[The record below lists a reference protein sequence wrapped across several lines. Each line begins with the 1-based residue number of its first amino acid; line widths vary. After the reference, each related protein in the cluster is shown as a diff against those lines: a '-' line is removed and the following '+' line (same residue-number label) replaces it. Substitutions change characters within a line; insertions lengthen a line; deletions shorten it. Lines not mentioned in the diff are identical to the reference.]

1 MKSLKHLAVLGFIF
15 AAAAFPGC
23 NTEDSE
29 STPVQNP
36 ATYSVTVADDIKNG
50 TVSVD
55 KTSAKEGETI
65 TLTATATHE
74 GYHFDTFT
82 VKKGDETVAVTEF
95 TFVMPAGNV
104 TVNATFAPNTY
115 TVTLNDNG
123 STSTITATYDEV
135 LPDLE
140 SLPDATGGN
149 SFGGYYTQ
157 QSAKGT
163 KFIGADG
170 KGCTAWDIT
179 EDTTLYAA
187 WGYKITYENTTRA
200 QNPNAEVYTGE
211 EDVILVEASKDYYTF
226 EGWFDS
232 ETGGN
237 EVEKIEAGSAG
248 AKTLYAHWT
257 PVTYS
262 ITYELAGG
270 TFVSEDYATSYTI
283 ESDEITLP
291 SATKEGGYTFKG
303 WKKENDE
310 TEMTI
315 IPKGS
320 TGNITLTAIWVYSDI
335 SNLIDEITSEVSISI
350 EKVEDVSKITLAAT
364 LGFSDYTWRID
375 GVLASSFTGAKV
387 TEDGT
392 GLILEKASLMSGQV
406 YQISLFAKKGN
417 IPCGTQISIKL

>member
-23 NTEDSE
+23 NTGDSE

-82 VKKGDETVAVTEF
+82 VKKGDETVAVTKF

-115 TVTLNDNG
+115 TVT
-123 STSTITATYDEV
+123 
-135 LPDLE
+135 
-140 SLPDATGGN
+140 
-149 SFGGYYTQ
+149 
-157 QSAKGT
+157 
-163 KFIGADG
+163 
-170 KGCTAWDIT
+170 
-179 EDTTLYAA
+179 
-187 WGYKITYENTTRA
+187 
-200 QNPNAEVYTGE
+200 
-211 EDVILVEASKDYYTF
+211 
-226 EGWFDS
+226 
-232 ETGGN
+232 
-237 EVEKIEAGSAG
+237 
-248 AKTLYAHWT
+248 
-257 PVTYS
+257 
-262 ITYELAGG
+262 YELDGG

-310 TEMTI
+310 TGMTI

-320 TGNITLTAIWVYSDI
+320 TGNVTLTAIWVHSDI
-335 SNLIDEITSEVSISI
+335 SNLIDDITSEVSISI

-375 GVLASSFTGAKV
+375 GTLASSFTGAKV

-392 GLILEKASLMSGQV
+392 GLILEKASLISGQV
-406 YQISLFAKKGN
+406 YQISLFAKKDN